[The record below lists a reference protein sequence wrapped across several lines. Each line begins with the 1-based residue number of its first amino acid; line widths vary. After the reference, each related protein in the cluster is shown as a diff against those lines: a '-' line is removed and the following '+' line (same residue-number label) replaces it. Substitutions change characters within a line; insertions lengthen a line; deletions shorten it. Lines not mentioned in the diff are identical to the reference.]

1 MACRSRDC
9 RARSLSGSPAM
20 RSDCAGEPTTKPGHR
35 GNCFAPASDSPRIA
49 WCGPTSA
56 VALPRRFRQRS
67 WCRSTPSTASP
78 PATRPTQP
86 RWRRCSIPAG
96 SPRSRASSPIPPAVA
111 SAASMPVWCAAY
123 RCRPMARPSEQGWPA
138 AAIAA
143 SPLTISSL
151 TLSNSMTPTAARWP
165 RILSEQLVPVAEPLT
180 VALEPT
186 AEAAPC
192 AVVAAAARALLD
204 GAGALPASIATPS
217 AAWPAW
223 LAPHQAPAAG
233 RLTAI
238 IARHGGALLAD
249 EVGLGKSYV
258 ALAVGLA
265 RQEPFAL
272 IVPAVLVSQWRE
284 LLDRF
289 GAHETPIIT
298 HESLSVSAVRP
309 PGRPPV
315 AFVVVDEAH
324 RFRNPDT
331 NRYRALARLAVGSR
345 VLLVTA
351 TPIHN
356 CVADLLHLLRLFLRD
371 HALAALGLPSL
382 RNAARREADRSLAY
396 AAVARVIVARSRER
410 VRSGYDGGLVSMV
423 FPSSTTETVRA
434 GPASEVLL
442 ADLVA
447 GVARLR
453 AGGGAAPLLRLMLL
467 RRLGSSLA
475 AFRTALARHD
485 AYLDLATR
493 AASEGRA
500 LTPREFQRCFPR
512 AAESDIQLVLFPLLL
527 EHGGGGAV
535 PFADDRRILA
545 RLRDLL
551 ARAPVPPVDPKADAL
566 EALLTA
572 RAAKT
577 IVFTDAQPTARY
589 LLQRLRHRRV
599 AAVFGHVG
607 RFACGEAPR
616 LDVLRAFAPRAQ
628 GGARPAA
635 ALETDVLIAT
645 DLLSEGLNLQDAQRV
660 VHYDLPWSPA
670 RLAQRVG
677 RIDRLGSS
685 HDSITT
691 VTFLPSPPLAR
702 ALTIEERL
710 ATKIGAQQVAGSN
723 GRLDW
728 CDQLAP
734 LVAVGAPAGSCAAV
748 AGDLPCVVLAVRIAN
763 LVEAIVVEG
772 GVARTSPAAATRIL
786 AAAVSAGPIA
796 VDRGLLRSAVDAA
809 VPIIRSRLAAV
820 RDARWRAGGRRAVD
834 SRCAP
839 HNLPLRPRWHDHRLH
854 RPDPAL
860 LPPHHGTAPRQRAD
874 ATRRH
879 VDPGPGHAAVGP
891 VRRDHG

>member
-1 MACRSRDC
+1 
-9 RARSLSGSPAM
+9 
-20 RSDCAGEPTTKPGHR
+20 
-35 GNCFAPASDSPRIA
+35 
-49 WCGPTSA
+49 
-56 VALPRRFRQRS
+56 
-67 WCRSTPSTASP
+67 
-78 PATRPTQP
+78 
-86 RWRRCSIPAG
+86 
-96 SPRSRASSPIPPAVA
+96 
-111 SAASMPVWCAAY
+111 
-123 RCRPMARPSEQGWPA
+123 
-138 AAIAA
+138 
-143 SPLTISSL
+143 
-151 TLSNSMTPTAARWP
+151 MTPTAARWP

-186 AEAAPC
+186 AEAAPR

-204 GAGALPASIATPS
+204 GAGALPASIAAPS

-258 ALAVGLA
+258 ALAVALA

-331 NRYRALARLAVGSR
+331 NRYRALARLVVGSR

-382 RNAARREADRSLAY
+382 RNAARREADRALAY

-410 VRSGYDGGLVSMV
+410 VRSGYDGGPVSMV
-423 FPSSTTETVRA
+423 FPRSTTETVRA
-434 GPASEVLL
+434 GPGSEALIT
-442 ADLVA
+442 DLVA
-447 GVARLR
+447 GVARLC

-467 RRLGSSLA
+467 RRLGSSLP
-475 AFRTALARHD
+475 AFRAALARHD
-485 AYLDLATR
+485 AYLDLATS
-493 AASEGRA
+493 AATEGRA

-527 EHGGGGAV
+527 EHGGGGGAV
-535 PFADDRRILA
+535 PFADDRRIVA

-551 ARAPVPPVDPKADAL
+551 ARAPLPPADPKADAL
-566 EALLTA
+566 DALLTA

-616 LDVLRAFAPRAQ
+616 LEVLRAFAPRAQ

-748 AGDLPCVVLAVRIAN
+748 AEDLPCVVLAVRIAN

-772 GVARTSPAAATRIL
+772 GVARTNPAAATRIL
-786 AAAVSAGPIA
+786 AAAVSAEPIA
-796 VDRGLLRSAVDAA
+796 VDRGLLRNAVDAA

-820 RDARWRAGGRRAVD
+820 QDARWRAGDRDRFARRLIPWVLSA
-834 SRCAP
+834 A
-839 HNLPLRPRWHDHRLH
+839 
-854 RPDPAL
+854 
-860 LPPHHGTAPRQRAD
+860 QRAARRGDGEQLAALD
-874 ATRRH
+874 ALVTRLASGMTAGEELLLEDLLSRH
-879 VDPGPGHAAVGP
+879 EPLLVQDLLAWHFALTPADSGDSPIKVELIAALMV
-891 VRRDHG
+891 VAQ